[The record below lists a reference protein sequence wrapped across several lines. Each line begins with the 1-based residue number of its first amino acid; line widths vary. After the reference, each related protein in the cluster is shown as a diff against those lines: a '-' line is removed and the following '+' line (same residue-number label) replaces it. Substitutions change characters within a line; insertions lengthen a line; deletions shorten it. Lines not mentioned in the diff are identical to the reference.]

1 MGKKTLTDHPH
12 TEGPILKI
20 FWPLSHLDHLNP
32 PNRGRR
38 VCREANRARRTG
50 LGRWPLSGGEVRC
63 AVGTGDAGV
72 TARSGQGLR
81 GGTAVSPG
89 APRAQASPCEAVGSL
104 AAGGRPAPP
113 GPEGAWVVDAAGRTP
128 VGGRDLRVRGGCARG
143 GGGRKDSG
151 RSRAMH
157 ARRAAPNG
165 PRRPNRWGFAGAEA
179 ALPGARES
187 RSRDNGSPVR
197 GSALVGG
204 HGQLGSRG

>member
-1 MGKKTLTDHPH
+1 MGKKALTDHAH

-20 FWPLSHLDHLNP
+20 FWPLSHLHHLNP
-32 PNRGRR
+32 PKGGRR

-50 LGRWPLSGGEVRC
+50 LGRWRLSGGEVRG

-81 GGTAVSPG
+81 GGTAVSLG
-89 APRAQASPCEAVGSL
+89 APRARASPCEAVGSL
-104 AAGGRPAPP
+104 AAGGRPAPA

-128 VGGRDLRVRGGCARG
+128 VGGRDLAGARGGGGG

-165 PRRPNRWGFAGAEA
+165 PKRWGY
-179 ALPGARES
+179 PGA
-187 RSRDNGSPVR
+187 
-197 GSALVGG
+197 
-204 HGQLGSRG
+204 